1 MKTPRRFTNR
11 FVSHLRMA
19 GVVILLSAAAA
30 MAFVAVKPSGLLLAK
45 SDSKD
50 AVNELMEARAQF
62 LRNKLALPGPEREGG
77 PTAAAQEDYARRAGP
92 APYVPFELTRRAQRA
107 WSNVRARPV
116 HNPTTGLGPL
126 LRPAPPSQWTLVGPT
141 SANDPDVLTFS
152 GAPYTTSGRIT
163 AFALAPNCGQGHCNL
178 YLAAAG
184 GGVWRTDKA
193 LKTNPAQRWEFIS
206 GSFATNAIGTL
217 TIDPSDPS
225 GNTIYA
231 GTGEPNASADSEAG
245 FGIYKST
252 NGGDTWTHLASNTS
266 VPEGSGVDCDAVF
279 GVPPGTFGVQH
290 APAYNGPA
298 FDGRAISSIVIDL
311 HNPNTIYVSSDRAV
325 RGVSSVLSGGVVSLA
340 PGLPPYGIWK
350 STDGGANFTLL
361 NYQDVCLNPTLAG
374 SAGIVQASFGSTRGV
389 HETSLDP
396 SSSSIVYAAPFPQ
409 NNAIPLN
416 TKGGVWRSTDSGA
429 TWTQIKNALNA
440 AQNTDRAS
448 FAVQPIPGGFT
459 RMYVGVGNAS
469 VAAANQARLYRSD
482 DAVHATDAG
491 FTDLTALQQA
501 SSAPNQTL
509 NYCGDPAVGA
519 QCWYDNVVYSPPGK
533 PDVVYL
539 GGSFNYSQ
547 YGFRNNGRAFIRSSD
562 AGVTFT
568 DMTWDA
574 TTKPA
579 PPGTCCQ
586 PNPIA
591 PNGMHPD
598 SHAIVEVPGT
608 DIAFFGGDGGILRSS
623 GSFTNLSSQCS
634 ARGLT
639 GTNLATCVQ
648 MLSAVPTQLFT
659 TYNDGLSTLQF
670 QSVSINPSNANNLM
684 GGTQDNGTFEKP
696 SNSTTNWPQ
705 VIYGDGGQSGFN
717 VGNTAFRFNS
727 FTGNF
732 HDVNFRNGD
741 PTKWVIA
748 SGPIAAS
755 GEGAQ
760 FYAPIIAD
768 PVSAGTIFQGSLSV
782 WRTQD
787 WAGNQAFL
795 EANCP
800 EFTTSGANPA
810 CGSFVQIGPAGATN
824 LTASAADYRGTT
836 LAGGNVAAV
845 ARGTSDSATLW
856 AATTT
861 GRVFISKNADT
872 TNINVTFTR
881 LDSLA
886 ANSPPR
892 FVSTIFVDPANAN
905 HAWISYSS
913 YSSLTPATPGHIFS
927 VTYDPNAGTA
937 TWTNLDG
944 SGATGFP
951 DFPATSVAFDSV
963 TGDLYASNDWGVLK
977 RAHGSSDWNV
987 AAPGLPMVEV
997 NGIVIATNA
1006 RKLYAATHGRSAWV
1020 LNLP

>member
-1 MKTPRRFTNR
+1 MKTHRWFTRNR
-11 FVSHLRMA
+11 LVPHLRIA
-19 GVVILLSAAAA
+19 SVVTLMSAAAT
-30 MAFVAVKPSGLLLAK
+30 MAFVAVKPSGPLFLANDK
-45 SDSKD
+45 NAINKF
-50 AVNELMEARAQF
+50 AQNRAASF
-62 LRNKLALPGPEREGG
+62 RNKLAIPGPEREGG
-77 PTAAAQEDYARRAGP
+77 PTAAAEQDYVNRAGR
-92 APYVPFELTRRAQRA
+92 AAYVPFELTRRAQRA

-116 HNPTTGLGPL
+116 NRVTTGLGPL
-126 LRPAPPSQWTLVGPT
+126 QRPAPPSQWTLVGPT
-141 SANDPDVLTFS
+141 SANNPDVLTFS

-163 AFALAPNCGQGHCNL
+163 AFALAPNCGQGLCYL
-178 YLAAAG
+178 YLGAAG
-184 GGVWRTDKA
+184 GGVWRTKHA
-193 LKTNPAQRWEFIS
+193 LHTNPSQQWEFIS
-206 GSFATNAIGTL
+206 DSFATNAIGTL
-217 TIDPSDPS
+217 TIDPTDPS

-252 NGGDTWTHLASNTS
+252 NGGNTWTHLAAHTD
-266 VPEGSGVDCDAVF
+266 VPAGAGVDCTCAF
-279 GVPPGTFGVQH
+279 GHGGFQT
-290 APAYNGPA
+290 APAYSGPA
-298 FDGRAISSIVIDL
+298 FDGRAISSIIIDP
-311 HNPNTIYVSSDRAV
+311 NSPNTIYVGSVRAV
-325 RGVSSVLSGGVVSLA
+325 RGVSSVLSGGVVTLA
-340 PGLPPYGIWK
+340 PGLPPYGFWK
-350 STDGGANFTLL
+350 STDGGANFTLI
-361 NYQDVCLNPTLAG
+361 NSQDVCLNPDLPG
-374 SAGIVQASFGSTRGV
+374 SAGIIQASFGSTRGV
-389 HETSLDP
+389 HEVALDP
-396 SSSSIVYAAPFPQ
+396 GSATIVYAAPFPS
-409 NNAIPLN
+409 NNICPPN
-416 TKGGVWRSTDSGA
+416 SGGGVWRSTDSGA
-429 TWTQIKNALNA
+429 TWTQMKNALNV

-448 FAVQPIPGGFT
+448 FAVQPITGGFT
-459 RMYVGVGNAS
+459 RMYVGDGNAGTN
-469 VAAANQARLYRSD
+469 AARLYRTN
-482 DAVHATDAG
+482 DAVNATNAS

-509 NYCGDPAVGA
+509 GYCTS

-539 GGSFNYSQ
+539 GGSYDYNN
-547 YGFRNNGRAFIRSSD
+547 YGFRNNGRAFIRSTD

-574 TTKPA
+574 TTKPT

-591 PNGMHPD
+591 PNGQHPD
-598 SHAIVEVPGT
+598 SHAIVELPGNNG
-608 DIAFFGGDGGILRSS
+608 AFFGGDGGITRSS
-623 GSFTNLSSQCS
+623 GNYSNISSQCA
-634 ARGLT
+634 ARGLS
-639 GTNLATCVQ
+639 GNNLATCVQ
-648 MLSAVPTQLFT
+648 LLSAVPTQLFT

-705 VIYGDGGQSGFN
+705 IIYGDGGQSGFN
-717 VGNTAFRFNS
+717 VGNTASRFNS
-727 FTGNF
+727 FTSNF
-732 HDVNFRNGD
+732 HDVNFRNAD

-748 SGPIAAS
+748 SGPIVAS
-755 GEGAQ
+755 GESAQ
-760 FYAPIIAD
+760 FYAPIIPD

-800 EFTTSGANPA
+800 EFFTSGADPS
-810 CGSFVQIGPAGATN
+810 CGDFVQIGPAGATN

-836 LAGGNVAAV
+836 RAGGMMAAV
-845 ARGTSDSATLW
+845 ARGTSDTSTLW

-872 TNINVTFTR
+872 TNTSVTYTR
-881 LDSLA
+881 LDSLDV
-886 ANSPPR
+886 NSPAR

-913 YSSLTPATPGHIFS
+913 YSSLTPTTPGHIFS

-944 SGATGFP
+944 SGGTAFP

-977 RAHGSSDWNV
+977 RAHGSTDWEV

-997 NGIVIATNA
+997 VGVVIAPSA

-1020 LNLP
+1020 LTLP